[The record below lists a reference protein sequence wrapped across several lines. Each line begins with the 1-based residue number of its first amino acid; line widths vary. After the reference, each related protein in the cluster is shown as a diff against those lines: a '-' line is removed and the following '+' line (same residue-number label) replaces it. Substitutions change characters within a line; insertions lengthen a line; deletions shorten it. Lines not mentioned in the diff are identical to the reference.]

1 MKFKI
6 WQFSMRNNEYS
17 FDIHPNFLIIF
28 STFFRTRREKGEPIS
43 SGYLSDHESKLHE
56 MVQQYSLESQDSRLC
71 YLTSSEVNINEN
83 FINFSPSNEMKY
95 CNIL

>member
-1 MKFKI
+1 
-6 WQFSMRNNEYS
+6 MRNKSKISCEYI
-17 FDIHPNFLIIF
+17 FDHHPNFFNLIF
-28 STFFRTRREKGEPIS
+28 FFFFRTRREKGEPIS